1 VKHARAGNVWVS
13 LREYG
18 DAVTLEIRDDGVG
31 FRPEEAP
38 TLVQEG
44 HLGLIAMRERVETI
58 GGSWELQSSPGE
70 GTVVRAI
77 FREKP
82 ADPRPARAVL

>member
-1 VKHARAGNVWVS
+1 M
-13 LREYG
+13 
-18 DAVTLEIRDDGVG
+18 G
-31 FRPEEAP
+31 FRPQEAP
-38 TLVQEG
+38 TLVQDG

-77 FREKP
+77 FGEKP
-82 ADPRPARAVL
+82 ADPRPA